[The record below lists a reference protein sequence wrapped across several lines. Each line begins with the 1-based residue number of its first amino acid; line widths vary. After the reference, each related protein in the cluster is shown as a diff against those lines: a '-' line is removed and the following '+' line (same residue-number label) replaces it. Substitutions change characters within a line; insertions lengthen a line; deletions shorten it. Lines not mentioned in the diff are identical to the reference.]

1 MKWAKCLQSSKE
13 TNMDVAQLTVED
25 FNGNADNYYNFM
37 RAVQD
42 AEKQLRLAEKYCT
55 FVSKHHSR
63 VRNARMELQSIEFC
77 E

>member
-1 MKWAKCLQSSKE
+1 
-13 TNMDVAQLTVED
+13 MDATQLTVED

-37 RAVQD
+37 RAVQN

-55 FVSKHHSR
+55 FVSKHWGK
-63 VRNARMELQSIEFC
+63 VTDARMALDSIEFC